1 MRKAKQLEQEMHSI
15 KQAKVDV
22 VVKQFEAQIMK
33 DAKMEE
39 RRVQEQLNSEL
50 ESQLQKLS
58 SEKHA
63 SLGDIANLQKQ
74 LQDQINFLKVVQK
87 ELGSKS

>member
-22 VVKQFEAQIMK
+22 VVKQFEAQILK

-50 ESQLQKLS
+50 EGQL
-58 SEKHA
+58 
-63 SLGDIANLQKQ
+63 
-74 LQDQINFLKVVQK
+74 
-87 ELGSKS
+87 